1 MNDYSLLF
9 PIIVAAIFILV
20 VTGVQLFFYRLMRN
34 RKRAI
39 EGIERTE
46 LAATSTPLERPLRS
60 FKNRAKDS
68 LKVRFSIFRRV
79 ILVLVLLFLVAIGV
93 FPFVDRLPQAL
104 ISILVG
110 STAVII
116 GIASRPFL
124 ENFLSGVAI
133 TVSKKL
139 NIGDTI
145 LIDNQYGKIEDISS
159 THTILKL
166 WDWRRYVI
174 PNSTMISHEFI
185 NYSLYDKWQW
195 THVEFFVS
203 YEADLDLVRSLAM
216 AAPAKSPHYA
226 DFEEPSFWI
235 METSRDAIK
244 CWIAAWAE
252 SADKAW
258 ELKGDI
264 RTELIIQF
272 QKHGIRTHLNQHAL
286 LPTENG

>member
-1 MNDYSLLF
+1 
-9 PIIVAAIFILV
+9 
-20 VTGVQLFFYRLMRN
+20 
-34 RKRAI
+34 
-39 EGIERTE
+39 
-46 LAATSTPLERPLRS
+46 
-60 FKNRAKDS
+60 
-68 LKVRFSIFRRV
+68 
-79 ILVLVLLFLVAIGV
+79 
-93 FPFVDRLPQAL
+93 
-104 ISILVG
+104 VG

-185 NYSLYDKWQW
+185 NYSLYDNWQW

-203 YEADLDLVRSLAM
+203 YEADLELVRELAM
-216 AAPAKSPHYA
+216 AAPQKSRHYA
-226 DFEEPSFWI
+226 DFEPPSFWI

-252 SADKAW
+252 SAEKAW

-286 LPTENG
+286 LQPEA